1 MTILKTET
9 KNGIKIYHVD
19 KDISDEEL
27 EKKAGKKLHKDQIKT
42 IIDHD
47 ADVFTADG
55 RILLRFRKA
64 ILPKIHMDAFYENII
79 DFANKETSNRGTASG
94 SKKKAA
100 GYNPKIKSNIFGY
113 FDGWS
118 PRQKM
123 VFTQKGHKIPIAI
136 RECTFNRDNPDKF
149 KATIP
154 LIEDIDQQYK
164 RLAPEYYEKQIKKA
178 NQTHFR
184 ISKTSFTTVTT
195 NVNWQSTLHTDKG
208 DDPEGFGNLAVLER
222 GVYQGGETCFLQY
235 GIGVDVRM
243 GDILFMD
250 VHQYHANLPIILKE
264 KDSTRLSIVCYLR
277 IRVWKNSANKSR
289 QFYERHN
296 KTMKNILS
304 KKKHVNI

>member
-1 MTILKTET
+1 MTILKTES
-9 KNGIKIYHVD
+9 KNGIKIYTVE
-19 KDISDEEL
+19 KDIEDHVL
-27 EKKAGKKLHKDQIKT
+27 EKRAGKKLKRDQIKT

-47 ADVFTADG
+47 ADVFTTDG
-55 RILLRFRKA
+55 RLLLRFRKGVLNKSHA
-64 ILPKIHMDAFYENII
+64 DAFYENII
-79 DFANKETSNRGTASG
+79 DFANKETSNRGIASG
-94 SKKKAA
+94 SKKRSA
-100 GYNPKIKSNIFGY
+100 GSNPKIKSNIFGY

-123 VFTQKGHKIPIAI
+123 IFTQKGHKIPIAI
-136 RECTFNRDNPDKF
+136 RECTFNRDNPEKYQ
-149 KATIP
+149 KTIP
-154 LIEDIDQQYK
+154 LIEDIDAQYK
-164 RLAPEYYEKQIKKA
+164 KLAPEYYEKQLKKA

-222 GVYQGGETCFLQY
+222 GKYEGGETCFLQY

-243 GDILFMD
+243 GDVLFMD
-250 VHQYHANLPIILKE
+250 VHQYHANLPILLKE
-264 KDSTRLSIVCYLR
+264 KDATRLSIVCYLR

-289 QFYERHN
+289 KFFEKHN

-304 KKKHVNI
+304 KKK

>member
-1 MTILKTET
+1 MTIIKTEI
-9 KNGIKIYHVD
+9 KNDIKVYHVD
-19 KDISDEEL
+19 KDISDEQT
-27 EKKAGKKLHKDQIKT
+27 EKKASSKLRRDQIKT

-47 ADVFTADG
+47 ADVYTADG
-55 RILLRFRKA
+55 RILLRFRKNK
-64 ILPKIHMDAFYENII
+64 LPKTHMDTFYDNII

-94 SKKKAA
+94 SKKKSV
-100 GYNPKIKSNIFGY
+100 GLNPKIKSNIFGY

-136 RECTFNRDNPDKF
+136 RECTFNRDNPEKF
-149 KATIP
+149 KNTIP
-154 LIEDIDQQYK
+154 LIEDIDAQYK
-164 RLAPEYYEKQIKKA
+164 KLAPEYYEKQIKKA

-208 DDPEGFGNLAVLER
+208 DDPDGFGNLAVLER
-222 GVYQGGETCFLQY
+222 GKYEGGETCFLQY

-243 GDILFMD
+243 GDVLFMD
-250 VHQYHANLPIILKE
+250 VHQPHANLPIILKE
-264 KDSTRLSIVCYLR
+264 KDATRLSIVCYLR

-289 QFYERHN
+289 SYFERHN

-304 KKKHVNI
+304 KKK

>member
-1 MTILKTET
+1 MTIIKTES

-19 KDISDEEL
+19 KDMTDEQL
-27 EKKAGKKLHKDQIKT
+27 EKKAASKLKREQIKT

-55 RILLRFRKA
+55 RLLIRFRKNK
-64 ILPKIHMDAFYENII
+64 LPKTHMDAFYDNII
-79 DFANKETSNRGTASG
+79 KFANQQTSNRGTASG

-123 VFTQKGHKIPIAI
+123 IFKQKGHKLPVAI
-136 RECTFNRDNPDKF
+136 RECTFNRDNPEKY
-149 KATIP
+149 KETIP
-154 LIEDIDQQYK
+154 LIEDIDTQYK
-164 RLAPEYYEKQIKKA
+164 NLAPEYYQKQLKKA

-184 ISKTSFTTVTT
+184 IGKTSFTTVTT

-222 GVYQGGETCFLQY
+222 GKYDGGETCFLQY
-235 GIGVDVRM
+235 SLGVDVRM
-243 GDILFMD
+243 GDVLFMD
-250 VHQYHANLPIILKE
+250 VHQYHANLPIIKKSE
-264 KDSTRLSIVCYLR
+264 DATRLSIVCYLR
-277 IRVWKNSANKSR
+277 IKVWQNSANKTRKHFES
-289 QFYERHN
+289 HN
-296 KTMKNILS
+296 KTMKKILS
-304 KKKHVNI
+304 RK

>member
-1 MTILKTET
+1 MTVIKTES
-9 KNGIKIYHVD
+9 KNGIKIYYVD
-19 KDISDEEL
+19 KDISDQQV
-27 EKKAGKKLHKDQIKT
+27 EKKVGTKLKRNQIKM

-47 ADVFTADG
+47 SDVFTADG
-55 RILLRFRKA
+55 RIILRFRKA
-64 ILPKIHMDAFYENII
+64 VLPKTHMDSFYENII

-94 SKKKAA
+94 SKKKST
-100 GYNPKIKSNIFGY
+100 GTNPKIKSNIFGY

-149 KATIP
+149 KNTIH
-154 LIEDIDQQYK
+154 LIEDIDAQYK

-222 GVYQGGETCFLQY
+222 GNYDGGETCFLQY

-243 GDILFMD
+243 GDVLFMD
-250 VHQYHANLPIILKE
+250 VHEPHANLPIILKE
-264 KDSTRLSIVCYLR
+264 KDATRLSIVCYLR

-289 QFYERHN
+289 SYFEKHN

-304 KKKHVNI
+304 KKK